1 MRLPSEGRG
10 DRAAS
15 SSSTAEK
22 LRGAAPTCASP
33 GRQTNAPVT
42 TDYSVALHTHSS
54 GERLFVLSS
63 PRGGS
68 RQGRQPAGR
77 ESPGRAA
84 NGGAAVAAPSP
95 RSAGGG
101 AASGGRAG
109 GAAGAP
115 PAGGAPAARRAR
127 RPLGGARGSAAG
139 SGELGPTAQGAEQGQ
154 CSYFLF
160 YFILF

>member
-1 MRLPSEGRG
+1 MTKQQLVNCGEVARG
-10 DRAAS
+10 CSNLCFTGKTDERSRYHKLERGTSHTQLRRAAFCP
-15 SSSTAEK
+15 
-22 LRGAAPTCASP
+22 L
-33 GRQTNAPVT
+33 
-42 TDYSVALHTHSS
+42 L
-54 GERLFVLSS
+54 